1 MDPFIE
7 SLQQP
12 MSTVIIP
19 VSQIRKLR
27 LSKLKSP
34 TQAHTAIKYRELK
47 LSSLTSEPA
56 PGCGAS

>member
-1 MDPFIE
+1 MDPFTE

-19 VSQIRKLR
+19 ISQIRKPR

-34 TQAHTAIKYRELK
+34 TQAHTVIKY
-47 LSSLTSEPA
+47 STGS
-56 PGCGAS
+56 